1 MERAP
6 FHAPT
11 ASGDLVGWM
20 AGDGPSVL
28 ALHGGP
34 GLSFTYLDPAV
45 EEVAAEFRVAT
56 FQQRG
61 LAPSTVFGPFTIDQA
76 VADVAAVL
84 DHLGWDRAYLLGHS
98 WGGHLA
104 FHVAHDLGPRL
115 LGVLAVDPLGG
126 VGDGA
131 AEAFSAELLA
141 RTPPVRRA
149 RAQEL
154 DEKDTAG
161 EATEDEALEAFELVW
176 PAYFANPAVAPPM
189 PPMATNRVA
198 SRGLWTDLSAR
209 LPELESSLP
218 DIAVP
223 VGVLVGAESPMPP
236 RNAGIATARRIPSA
250 WWAAIPGAGH
260 FTWVEAPGCVLDAMR
275 RLASG
280 SETSDDAAP

>member
-1 MERAP
+1 
-6 FHAPT
+6 
-11 ASGDLVGWM
+11 M
-20 AGDGPSVL
+20 AGDGPPVL

-61 LAPSTVFGPFTIDQA
+61 LVPSTVSGPFTIDQA
-76 VADVAAVL
+76 VADVTAVL
-84 DHLGWDRAYLLGHS
+84 NHLGWDQAYVLGHS

-104 FHVAHDLGPRL
+104 FHVAHDLQPRL
-115 LGVLAVDPLGG
+115 LGVLSVDPLGG

-131 AEAFSAELLA
+131 AEAFGAELLA
-141 RTPPVRRA
+141 RTPAVHRA

-161 EATEDEALEAFELVW
+161 DATEDEALEAFELVW
-176 PAYFANPAVAPPM
+176 PAYFADPAVAPPM
-189 PPMATNRVA
+189 PPMATNREA
-198 SRGLWTDLSAR
+198 SRGLWTDLADR
-209 LPELESSLP
+209 LPELERSLA

-223 VGVLVGAESPMPP
+223 LGVLMGARSPMPP
-236 RNAGIATARRIPSA
+236 EEAGIATARRIPGA
-250 WWAAIPGAGH
+250 WWTAVPDAGH
-260 FTWVEAPGCVLDAMR
+260 FTWVEAPGCVLEAMR

-280 SETSDDAAP
+280 STTPAGTAC